1 LVSSELFQA
10 VAERLEENR
19 QRCRLQRKGPE
30 FLLTGLLICAHCR
43 SAYCGRR
50 QRSKVSVEYVYYRCT
65 GNDRYRHEGQRICTN
80 RSIHGRVEE
89 AVWSDVCA
97 LLQDPDLLRREFE
110 ARLQRPVQE
119 RVEVTRLEQT
129 VSQHKR
135 RIARLIDAY
144 ENGWVNKVE
153 FEPRVLAAKERL
165 ARDERALQE
174 LQQASVND
182 EELRLVIGQFD
193 AFAAQI
199 RASLDQADFTT
210 KRSLLRLLI
219 KRIEV
224 SNEDVRMVYKVSLR
238 PFASSP
244 CSEGFLQDCVK
255 LLGPY
260 PCPKPAQD
268 GFLLTRPM
276 KTACRNLLLR
286 QALNVGATGFE
297 PATS

>member
-1 LVSSELFQA
+1 M
-10 VAERLEENR
+10 
-19 QRCRLQRKGPE
+19 
-30 FLLTGLLICAHCR
+30 
-43 SAYCGRR
+43 
-50 QRSKVSVEYVYYRCT
+50 
-65 GNDRYRHEGQRICTN
+65 DRPI
-80 RSIHGRVEE
+80 
-89 AVWSDVCA
+89 
-97 LLQDPDLLRREFE
+97 
-110 ARLQRPVQE
+110 QE

-129 VSQHKR
+129 ICQHKR

-144 ENGWVNKVE
+144 ANGWVNKVE

-224 SNEDVRMVYKVSLR
+224 ANEEVRIVYKVSLR
-238 PFASSP
+238 PFISSP
-244 CSEGFLQDCVK
+244 TSGGFLQDCLK
-255 LLGPY
+255 LHLP
-260 PCPKPAQD
+260 PA
-268 GFLLTRPM
+268 
-276 KTACRNLLLR
+276 
-286 QALNVGATGFE
+286 
-297 PATS
+297 